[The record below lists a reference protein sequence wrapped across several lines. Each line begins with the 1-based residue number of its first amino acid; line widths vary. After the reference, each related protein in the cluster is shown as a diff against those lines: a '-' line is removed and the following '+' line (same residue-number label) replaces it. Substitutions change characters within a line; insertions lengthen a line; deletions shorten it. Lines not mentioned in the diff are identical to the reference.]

1 MSMLHLLAALM
12 PKGAAPTLS
21 WTFVG
26 SCQSTGTTLDFS
38 ALSAGSIQANDVA
51 LYIDYA
57 GAADPPTAVT
67 PSGFTNVI
75 NTASVTSEPGAR
87 AMVSWKKLAGSEGSV
102 TGMSASTGGSG
113 ADNNKIGLVF
123 RPSIDFTTM
132 TFSTPQN
139 SGIIDSNPAAITVD
153 PSAETIPVVLI
164 GIGATYQGTVTF
176 STASPAFDAQINL
189 SDNDMRVGYK
199 IYNSSPLSHSIDIND
214 LGSANWLAGF
224 YFEAV

>member
-1 MSMLHLLAALM
+1 MSMLHLLAGLM

-57 GAADPPTAVT
+57 GAENPPTAVT

-75 NTASVTSEPGAR
+75 NTSGESEPGAR
-87 AMVSWKKLAGSEGSV
+87 AMASWKKLAGSEGSV
-102 TGMSASTGGSG
+102 TGMSASTGGGSS
-113 ADNNKIGLVF
+113 DNNKIGLVF
-123 RPSIDFTTM
+123 RPSIDFTTL

-139 SGIIDSNPAAITVD
+139 SGIINTNPAAITVD

-164 GIGATYQGTVTF
+164 GIGAVYQGTVTF
-176 STASPAFDAQINL
+176 STASPAFDAEINL

-224 YFEAV
+224 YFKAV

>member
-26 SCQSTGTTLDFS
+26 SCQSTGTALDFS
-38 ALSAGSIQANDVA
+38 ALSAGTIQANDVA

-57 GAADPPTAVT
+57 GAGAPPTAVT

-75 NTASVTSEPGAR
+75 NTSGESEPGAR
-87 AMVSWKKLAGSEGSV
+87 AMASWKKLAGSEGSV
-102 TGMSASTGGSG
+102 TGMSASTGGTG

-123 RPSIDFTTM
+123 RPSIDFTTL

-139 SGIIDSNPAAITVD
+139 SGIIGTNPAAITVD

-164 GIGATYQGTVTF
+164 GIGAVYQGTVTF
-176 STASPAFDAQINL
+176 STASPAFDAEINL